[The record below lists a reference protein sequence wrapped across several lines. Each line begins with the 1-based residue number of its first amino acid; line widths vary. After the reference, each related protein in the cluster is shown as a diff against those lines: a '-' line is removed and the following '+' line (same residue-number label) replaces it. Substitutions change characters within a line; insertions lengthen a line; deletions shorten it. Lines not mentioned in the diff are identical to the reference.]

1 MLAKKKMM
9 TNFSSSLDKKIS
21 FQTKWFSKKFK
32 EAINK
37 HLISYPEKYKKIV
50 FYSLFPG
57 GKRIRPVLM
66 FATGEML
73 DVDIEDLLYPA
84 FSIELIHNY
93 SLIHDDLPSMDN
105 DDYRRGKLTVH
116 KRFGE
121 ANAILTG
128 DGLLTL
134 AFEILTDWKTEY
146 DVFIKVLKL
155 ISSSSGFT
163 GLIKGQIMDLE
174 SNKILK
180 CNNKFRVSTYLQ
192 EMVLNKTA
200 KLIETSILVPA
211 IVKKVDKD
219 KFKILSDIGRKI
231 GMLFQITDDL
241 IDYISKQ
248 DKNTLTYPVVYGEEK
263 TKQIIDELT
272 KKIVTKIVQ
281 NFNKEKSG
289 YLIYLVNKISTRKN

>member
-1 MLAKKKMM
+1 M